1 MIQLYNL
8 LPASAEMYPFTELS
22 AQSAEGPLKNTA
34 LGVGQCTFSHLQLNM
49 IAHYGLVL
57 LHTIP

>member
-1 MIQLYNL
+1 
-8 LPASAEMYPFTELS
+8 MYPFTELS
-22 AQSAEGPLKNTA
+22 AQCAEGPVKNTA
-34 LGVGQCTFSHLQLNM
+34 LGVGQSTFSHLQLNM